1 MKKVLNGFLLG
12 LGFSIAFALF
22 MTIWAITAQPRIE
35 AMFEE
40 SYSKVKSDFDTSFID
55 SMGLKIDKTVI
66 QDQSVL
72 INYKV
77 NNIGS
82 GLASLYSVRF
92 TLKASNG
99 QFMVTAT
106 IKYLR
111 LLLIITLFFFQFAVR
126 ICSFQLTSLMLPL
139 LRLLKT
145 DNNFNL

>member
-12 LGFSIAFALF
+12 LGFSIAFASF

-40 SYSKVKSDFDTSFID
+40 SYSKVKSDFDSSFID

-99 QFMVTAT
+99 QFMGNCDHQIPEAFTN
-106 IKYLR
+106 
-111 LLLIITLFFFQFAVR
+111 
-126 ICSFQLTSLMLPL
+126 
-139 LRLLKT
+139 
-145 DNNFNL
+145 NNFIFLSVRCSDLQLPANEFDVAIASVIKNRQQF